1 MAIVSVSI
9 LAADLSNLAQE
20 TRSLEQANA
29 DMVHLDVMDGHFVP
43 NLTFGAPLIKCLR
56 HKTSLPF
63 DAHLMMCNPLE
74 HLDSFIQAGC
84 DIITVHGE
92 IGHEAE
98 ICLKRIKEAG
108 VKAGLA
114 INPATSLQP
123 YEPLLEIADLLLV
136 MSVNPGFAGQKF
148 NEIAVEKIRQAK
160 QGYPHLK
167 VAVDGGVNLQ
177 TGALCME
184 AGADILVASS
194 FVYDGVITER
204 ISSLKA
210 L

>member
-9 LAADLSNLAQE
+9 LAADLSNLANE
-20 TRSLEQANA
+20 VRSLEQANA

-63 DAHLMMCNPLE
+63 DAHLMMSNPLE

-84 DIITVHGE
+84 DIITVHAE
-92 IGHEAE
+92 IGQEAE
-98 ICLKRIKEAG
+98 VCLKRIREAG

-114 INPATSLQP
+114 INPATSLLP
-123 YEPLLEIADLLLV
+123 YEPLLEIADQLLV
-136 MSVNPGFAGQKF
+136 MSVNPGFAGQQF
-148 NEIAVEKIRQAK
+148 NAVAIEKISYAK
-160 QGYPHLK
+160 QSHPHLK

-194 FVYDGVITER
+194 FIYDGVIAER
-204 ISSLKA
+204 VSALKV